1 MGMTYIVQ
9 RNQHFYVVA
18 YNGHDPIT
26 GRERRCW
33 HPAGTE
39 QSTAMELQRRLDAQ
53 KPAGRC
59 EGTLG
64 AFLTGTWMG
73 SKLTLTHPTRNRY
86 RWMIDNN
93 IAPRIGHVRLDKL
106 RSIDLDA
113 CYQDL
118 LTTGGKRHQGL
129 SPKTVLEVHR
139 VVSNALDLA
148 VDRQLL
154 DINPALRARPPR
166 PSGRSTV
173 PKIWTAAQLRE
184 YLDYMDHRRL
194 YPALRLV
201 AHSGM
206 RRGEVAGLNWG
217 DLNPRTAHLSIARTR
232 QSTGGRT
239 VEAPVKTRT
248 SRRCIDI
255 DQQTLEVLAR
265 WRQRLVR
272 EGATITPDTPMFVNR
287 EHRAPSP
294 ESFSQLFVR
303 SIGETDLPRIRF
315 HDLRHTHA
323 SLLLAAGIP
332 IKVVSERL
340 GHSHPAFTMHT
351 YQHLIPGMGAAAAAE
366 FAQLVDASR

>member
-118 LTTGGKRHQGL
+118 LTAGGKRHQGL

-255 DQQTLEVLAR
+255 DEHTLEVLDH

-272 EGATITPDTPMFVNR
+272 EGATINPDTPMFVNR

-315 HDLRHTHA
+315 HDLRVRHEA
-323 SLLLAAGIP
+323 P
-332 IKVVSERL
+332 C
-340 GHSHPAFTMHT
+340 
-351 YQHLIPGMGAAAAAE
+351 
-366 FAQLVDASR
+366 SRVG